1 MAFLLPALVINVV
14 IILIPALLTIAMAF
28 VEWDGVSIPTFVG
41 LDNFR
46 TIFADPVFFSAVLNN
61 IKWTLIFLTVPIATG
76 LVAGSLLLVVR
87 RGRTFFQIVYFLPVI
102 IATVVIARVWQGMIY
117 NPESGLLG
125 WLKLYGFV
133 LSDPLALPP
142 TALYA
147 VASVDLWHW
156 WGFLAVIF
164 FAALRQVDMA
174 QIDAAMLDGANF
186 LQLMR
191 YVLLPAIRP
200 TITLMMIMTVIWSF
214 LVFDFVYVLTQGGPA
229 YSSEVLS
236 TLSAL
241 PPPSRWSSASS
252 ASSRRFSTCGY
263 SRERASDES
272 DCWKRHD
279 RPLIPRA
286 GDRSDHR
293 DVPISVDGH
302 QCFEDQRRD
311 RCQSARFAERS
322 TMG

>member
-1 MAFLLPALVINVV
+1 MRFLLPALVINVV
-14 IILIPALLTIAMAF
+14 IILVPAFLTIAMAF
-28 VEWDGVSIPTFVG
+28 VEWDGVSTPTFVG

-46 TIFADPVFFSAVLNN
+46 TIFADPVFFSALLNN

-76 LVAGSLLLVVR
+76 LVAGSLLLIVR

-117 NPESGLLG
+117 NPQTGLVG

-133 LSDPLALPP
+133 LSDPLGHPS

-164 FAALRQVDMA
+164 FAAIRQVDMA
-174 QIDAAMLDGANF
+174 QIEAAMLDGANF

-236 TLSAL
+236 TLSYRYAFYNYAIGPAAAVAL
-241 PPPSRWSSASS
+241 VISFFGLVATVFYVRIQQ
-252 ASSRRFSTCGY
+252 
-263 SRERASDES
+263 RED
-272 DCWKRHD
+272 
-279 RPLIPRA
+279 I
-286 GDRSDHR
+286 
-293 DVPISVDGH
+293 
-302 QCFEDQRRD
+302 
-311 RCQSARFAERS
+311 
-322 TMG
+322 

>member
-1 MAFLLPALVINVV
+1 MRFLLPALLINVV

-28 VEWDGVSIPTFVG
+28 VDWDGLSTPTFVG

-46 TIFADPVFFSAVLNN
+46 TIFADPVFFSALLNN
-61 IKWTLIFLTVPIATG
+61 VKWTLIFLVIPIAMG

-102 IATVVIARVWQGMIY
+102 IATVVVARVWQGMIY
-117 NPESGLLG
+117 NPESGLVG
-125 WLKLYGFV
+125 WLKLYGIV
-133 LSDPLALPP
+133 LVDPLAHPP

-147 VASVDLWHW
+147 VATVDVWHW

-174 QIDAAMLDGANF
+174 QIDAAMLDGAGF

-191 YVLLPAIRP
+191 HVLLPAIRP

-214 LVFDFVYVLTQGGPA
+214 LAFDFVYVLTQGGPA

-236 TLSAL
+236 TLSYRYAFYNYTIGPAAAVAL
-241 PPPSRWSSASS
+241 VISFFGLVATVFYVRIQQ
-252 ASSRRFSTCGY
+252 
-263 SRERASDES
+263 RE
-272 DCWKRHD
+272 
-279 RPLIPRA
+279 
-286 GDRSDHR
+286 G
-293 DVPISVDGH
+293 V
-302 QCFEDQRRD
+302 
-311 RCQSARFAERS
+311 
-322 TMG
+322 

>member
-1 MAFLLPALVINVV
+1 MPFLLPALVINIV
-14 IILIPALLTIAMAF
+14 IILIPALLTVAMAF
-28 VEWDGVSIPTFVG
+28 VEWDGVSTPTFVG

-46 TIFADPVFFSAVLNN
+46 TIFADPVFFSALLNN
-61 IKWTLIFLTVPIATG
+61 IKWTLIFLIIPIAMG

-102 IATVVIARVWQGMIY
+102 IATVVVARVWQGMIY
-117 NPESGLLG
+117 NPESGLVG
-125 WLKLYGFV
+125 WLKLYGV
-133 LSDPLALPP
+133 ALSDPLANPP

-147 VASVDLWHW
+147 VASVDVWHW

-186 LQLMR
+186 PQLMR

-214 LVFDFVYVLTQGGPA
+214 LAFDFVYVLTQGGPA

-236 TLSAL
+236 TLSYRYAFYNYTVGPAAAVAL
-241 PPPSRWSSASS
+241 VISFFGLVATVFYVRIQQ
-252 ASSRRFSTCGY
+252 
-263 SRERASDES
+263 RE
-272 DCWKRHD
+272 
-279 RPLIPRA
+279 
-286 GDRSDHR
+286 G
-293 DVPISVDGH
+293 
-302 QCFEDQRRD
+302 
-311 RCQSARFAERS
+311 AR
-322 TMG
+322 

>member
-1 MAFLLPALVINVV
+1 MPFLLPALLINVV

-46 TIFADPVFFSAVLNN
+46 TIFADPVFFSALLNN
-61 IKWTLIFLTVPIATG
+61 IKWTLIFLTVPIAIG

-117 NPESGLLG
+117 NPESGLVG
-125 WLKLYGFV
+125 CLKLYGFV

-142 TALYA
+142 IALYA

-236 TLSAL
+236 TLSYRYAFYNYTIGPAAAVAL
-241 PPPSRWSSASS
+241 VISFFGLIATVFYVRIQQ
-252 ASSRRFSTCGY
+252 
-263 SRERASDES
+263 RE
-272 DCWKRHD
+272 
-279 RPLIPRA
+279 
-286 GDRSDHR
+286 G
-293 DVPISVDGH
+293 V
-302 QCFEDQRRD
+302 
-311 RCQSARFAERS
+311 
-322 TMG
+322 